1 MLMDLGSEAFRN
13 KQAGS
18 KRPENVGGQTSTHY
32 LFYKKKLKGIAFL
45 SVEKSFTQIH
55 HEK

>member
-32 LFYKKKLKGIAFL
+32 LFYKKKEGNRI
-45 SVEKSFTQIH
+45 SER
-55 HEK
+55 